1 MFAKLTTIAA
11 AAMLVSFT
19 AFAQDNTDG
28 GNPDSATSDN
38 GTSTSGNTD
47 PTGGSTKL
55 DNGSNSTSS
64 AEDNHQM
71 EWDANVGETFY
82 SDMKARTLR
91 PEAEWSANWTK
102 LTDDQ
107 RANIKKDCEAA
118 SQTNRDEAE
127 TQICTFA
134 SAN

>member
-1 MFAKLTTIAA
+1 MIAKLTTIAA

-19 AFAQDNTDG
+19 AFAQDTG
-28 GNPDSATSDN
+28 
-38 GTSTSGNTD
+38 
-47 PTGGSTKL
+47 TGGTNSGGTTDESGGPASL
-55 DNGSNSTSS
+55 DSGSNSTSS
-64 AEDNHQM
+64 EQDNHQM
-71 EWDANVGETFY
+71 KWEGATGEAFF

-107 RANIKKDCEAA
+107 RASIKKDCEAA